1 MHTMIAWLPRTRKLS
16 KFIEVSSQQSLSRP
30 PEDIKKP
37 PMFPGV
43 LKGNIGQKP
52 FNATVFSTTVGP
64 ISFRVTQTV
73 RKNWTQF
80 FFRQKHFTRT
90 GDESFTDFW
99 WALQNIRWNLKII
112 NQMALFSLH
121 INRFYVIC
129 LFPYTMKTFKNR
141 RLY

>member
-52 FNATVFSTTVGP
+52 FNATVSSTTVIKQCRSNIFPRHSNSAKKLDSVFLPVETLYENWGRIVYRFLVGP
-64 ISFRVTQTV
+64 P
-73 RKNWTQF
+73 
-80 FFRQKHFTRT
+80 KHSL
-90 GDESFTDFW
+90 ES
-99 WALQNIRWNLKII
+99 
-112 NQMALFSLH
+112 
-121 INRFYVIC
+121 
-129 LFPYTMKTFKNR
+129 
-141 RLY
+141 